1 MARQV
6 GLGKSLHEVL
16 ESLKP
21 AESWPEAP
29 RLAREQLEHEL
40 DQLLEDVQALRE
52 RVQELTAKA
61 TGKTKTKTKS
71 KATGK
76 TKPKSKSK
84 AKSKGKA
91 KGGKKKR
98 PEAKSDESRRAEV
111 EATMPERPIDDT
123 PRHTDDLPPTPVR
136 DRTIPAGAWI
146 EAPATLLSLGDDI
159 DEPTAAYKRRIG
171 RWLLWRA
178 GPASRGHAHYM
189 AIDSRDLTRQ
199 VTFRLWPDGHGTGI
213 GPDSRTHDRFRAW
226 KESLRDSG

>member
-40 DQLLEDVQALRE
+40 DQLLDDVQALRE
-52 RVQELTAKA
+52 RVQELAARAPTTTKMK
-61 TGKTKTKTKS
+61 TGS
-71 KATGK
+71 KV
-76 TKPKSKSK
+76 
-84 AKSKGKA
+84 KGR
-91 KGGKKKR
+91 KKKR
-98 PEAKSDESRRAEV
+98 HEGKSDKAHRAEV

-136 DRTIPAGAWI
+136 DRTIPAGAWV
-146 EAPATLLSLGDDI
+146 EAPATLLALGDDI
-159 DEPTAAYKRRIG
+159 DEPVAAYKRRIG

-178 GPASRGHAHYM
+178 GPAARGHARYM
-189 AIDSRDLTRQ
+189 AIDSDDLTRQ
-199 VTFRLWPDGHGTGI
+199 VTFRLWPDGHGTGA
-213 GPDSRTHDRFRAW
+213 GPDGRTHERFRAW